1 MSNIVQFHDHK
12 IELLQ
17 HNGQDYMTCRQIAD
31 VLDMSCRNGAT
42 DLYNAHKE
50 EFDEEM
56 SCLIKQGRTRVRIF
70 NREGAWLIGMFA
82 RTPKAAE
89 FRRWVLKVL
98 KTVADVPAAS
108 GLPSLPATAD
118 PDLEK
123 WCMQLWALTLE
134 NRVKKAVEAERQRIF
149 ELIKDIV

>member
-1 MSNIVQFHDHK
+1 MSNIVQFNDHK
-12 IELLQ
+12 IELIR
-17 HNGQDYMTCRQIAD
+17 HNGQDYMTQRQIA
-31 VLDMSCRNGAT
+31 VSLEFKSPVGVS

-82 RTPKAAE
+82 RTEKAAA

-98 KTVADVPAAS
+98 KTASDGPAAPV
-108 GLPSLPATAD
+108 LPTAD
-118 PDLEK
+118 AELKD
-123 WCMQLWALTLE
+123 WCANVLALSIE
-134 NRVKKAVEAERQRIF
+134 NRVKKAVEAERERIL
-149 ELIKDIV
+149 EQIKAIAG

>member
-1 MSNIVQFHDHK
+1 MSNIVQFHEHK
-12 IELLQ
+12 IELLR
-17 HNGQDYMTCRQIAD
+17 HNGQDYMTLSQIGRALE
-31 VLDMSCRNGAT
+31 VRENNG
-42 DLYNAHKE
+42 LSKIYNAHKE

-98 KTVADVPAAS
+98 KTASDGPAAPV
-108 GLPSLPATAD
+108 LPTAD
-118 PDLEK
+118 AELKD
-123 WCMQLWALTLE
+123 WCANVLALSIE
-134 NRVKKAVEAERQRIF
+134 NRVKKAVEAERARIL
-149 ELIKDIV
+149 EQIKAIAG

>member
-1 MSNIVQFHDHK
+1 MSNIVQFNDHK
-12 IELLQ
+12 IELLR
-17 HNGQDYMTCRQIAD
+17 HNGQDYMTLSQIGGALE
-31 VLDMSCRNGAT
+31 VRENNG
-42 DLYNAHKE
+42 LSKIYNAHKE

-108 GLPSLPATAD
+108 GLPSLPATSD

-123 WCMQLWALTLE
+123 WCMQLLALTLE

-149 ELIKDIV
+149 EQIKDIV

>member
-1 MSNIVQFHDHK
+1 MSNIVQFQDHK
-12 IELLQ
+12 IELLR

-98 KTVADVPAAS
+98 KTAADGPAAPV
-108 GLPSLPATAD
+108 LPTAD
-118 PDLEK
+118 AELKD
-123 WCMQLWALTLE
+123 WCANVLALSIE
-134 NRVKKAVEAERQRIF
+134 NRVKKAVEAERARIL
-149 ELIKDIV
+149 EQIKAIAG

>member
-1 MSNIVQFHDHK
+1 MSNIVQFYDHK
-12 IELLQ
+12 IELIR
-17 HNGQDYMTCRQIAD
+17 HNGQDYMTQRQIA
-31 VLDMSCRNGAT
+31 VSLEFKSPVGVS

-82 RTPKAAE
+82 RTPKAAA

-98 KTVADVPAAS
+98 KTASDGPAAPA
-108 GLPSLPATAD
+108 LPTAD
-118 PDLEK
+118 AELKD
-123 WCMQLWALTLE
+123 WCASVLALSIE
-134 NRVKKAVEAERQRIF
+134 NRVKKAVEAERERIL
-149 ELIKDIV
+149 EQIRAIAG

>member
-1 MSNIVQFHDHK
+1 MSNIVQFYDHK
-12 IELLQ
+12 IELIR
-17 HNGQDYMTCRQIAD
+17 HNGQDYMTQRQIA
-31 VLDMSCRNGAT
+31 VSLEFKSPVGVS

-82 RTPKAAE
+82 RTEKAAA

-98 KTVADVPAAS
+98 KTAADTPATV
-108 GLPSLPATAD
+108 GLPAVPSVD
-118 PDLEK
+118 PELQT
-123 WCMQLWALTLE
+123 WCASVLALTIE
-134 NRVKKAVEAERQRIF
+134 NRVKRAVEDERQHIF
-149 ELIKDIV
+149 EQIRKIAG

>member
-1 MSNIVQFHDHK
+1 MNNIVQFHDHK
-12 IELLQ
+12 IELLR
-17 HNGQDYMTCRQIAD
+17 HNGQDYMTQRQIA
-31 VLDMSCRNGAT
+31 VSLEFKSPVGVS

-56 SCLIKQGRTRVRIF
+56 SCLIRQGCTRVRIF

-98 KTVADVPAAS
+98 KTVADVPAVS

-123 WCMQLWALTLE
+123 WCMQLLALTLE

-149 ELIKDIV
+149 EQIKEIV

>member
-1 MSNIVQFHDHK
+1 MSNIVQFNDHK
-12 IELLQ
+12 IELIR

-82 RTPKAAE
+82 RTEKAAA

-98 KTVADVPAAS
+98 KTASDGPAAPV
-108 GLPSLPATAD
+108 LPTAD
-118 PDLEK
+118 AELKD
-123 WCMQLWALTLE
+123 WCANVLALSIE
-134 NRVKKAVEAERQRIF
+134 NRVKKAVEAERERIL
-149 ELIKDIV
+149 EQIKAIAG

>member
-1 MSNIVQFHDHK
+1 MSNIVQFNDHK
-12 IELLQ
+12 IELLR

-89 FRRWVLKVL
+89 FRRWVLRVL
-98 KTVADVPAAS
+98 KTASDGPAAPVLSVADAE
-108 GLPSLPATAD
+108 LKD
-118 PDLEK
+118 
-123 WCMQLWALTLE
+123 WCANVLALSIE
-134 NRVKKAVEAERQRIF
+134 NRVKKAVEAERARIL
-149 ELIKDIV
+149 EQIKAIAG

>member
-1 MSNIVQFHDHK
+1 MSNIVQFNDHK
-12 IELLQ
+12 IELLR
-17 HNGQDYMTCRQIAD
+17 HNGQDYMTQRQIA
-31 VLDMSCRNGAT
+31 VSLEFKSPVGVS

-82 RTPKAAE
+82 RTEKAAA

-98 KTVADVPAAS
+98 KTASDGPAAPV
-108 GLPSLPATAD
+108 LPTAD
-118 PDLEK
+118 AELKD
-123 WCMQLWALTLE
+123 WCANVLALSIE
-134 NRVKKAVEAERQRIF
+134 NRVKKAVEAERERIL
-149 ELIKDIV
+149 EQIKAIAG

>member
-12 IELLQ
+12 IELIR

-82 RTPKAAE
+82 RTEKAAA

-98 KTVADVPAAS
+98 KTASDGPAAPV
-108 GLPSLPATAD
+108 LPTAD
-118 PDLEK
+118 AELKD
-123 WCMQLWALTLE
+123 WCANVLALSIE
-134 NRVKKAVEAERQRIF
+134 NRVKKAVEAERERIL
-149 ELIKDIV
+149 EQIKAIAG

>member
-12 IELLQ
+12 IELIR

-82 RTPKAAE
+82 RTEKAAA

-98 KTVADVPAAS
+98 KTASDGPAAPV
-108 GLPSLPATAD
+108 LPTAD
-118 PDLEK
+118 AELKD
-123 WCMQLWALTLE
+123 WCANVLALSIE
-134 NRVKKAVEAERQRIF
+134 NRVKKAVEAERARIL
-149 ELIKDIV
+149 EQIKAIAG